1 MTETAFE
8 KLLIANRGEIALRIM
23 RTARR
28 MGLATVAVYSDA
40 DADAC
45 HVRAAD
51 QALHIGGAAPGDS
64 YLNINAILRAAKETG
79 ADAVHPGYGF
89 LAENADFAAAC
100 AAAGLVFVGP
110 APDTIRRM
118 GDKSAAKAAMIE
130 AGVPCI
136 PGYLGDENSTIAL
149 RREAEKMGFPVMIKA
164 TAGGGGRGMRRVTRY
179 EDFDDAM
186 RSAKSEAMT
195 AFGDD
200 TMMLEKA
207 IDDPRHVEVQV
218 LADRHGTVI
227 HLGERDCSVQRRHQ
241 KLIEESPS
249 PAVDEDLRDRMGRA
263 SVKAAQAIGYEG
275 AGTFEYLLDGQG
287 RFYFMEMNTRLQV
300 EHPVTEALTGLDLVE
315 WQIRIAM
322 GQALPMTQKDV
333 RLDGHAIEVRLCAE
347 DPENDFLPQSG
358 RILDWRPDP
367 GLRVDHALETGAEVP
382 PYYDSMIAKLIAHG
396 PTRDDAR
403 RQLIR
408 GLRGSAALGL
418 RTNQGFLTDCL
429 SHPDFAEGAT
439 DTGFIDRHRGELLPD
454 TPRGEA
460 DAAMV
465 LAAVL
470 AVGPGTALPHSYA
483 VPVRLGRG
491 GAVYDLHVT
500 VGKAGHCV
508 VERGDARATLHLSPG
523 TDGGLRIARGGATEA
538 ARAVTG
544 GGMTWLHYGGRAW
557 GFTDLRFAPQI
568 TAEEA
573 GSGRIMASMGAR
585 VMAIGVSVGDRVTKG
600 QVLAVL
606 EAMKMEHAHIA
617 DIDGTVGA
625 IHAEPGAQ
633 VSAQALLIE
642 LVPDAGGA
650 ETASETG

>member
-8 KLLIANRGEIALRIM
+8 KLLIANRGEIAVRIM

-40 DADAC
+40 DADAP

-51 QALHIGGAAPGDS
+51 QAVHIGGAAPRDS
-64 YLNINAILRAAKETG
+64 YLNIEAILRAAKDTG

-136 PGYLGDENSTIAL
+136 PGYLGEETSAIAL

-164 TAGGGGRGMRRVTRY
+164 TAGGGGRGMRQITRY
-179 EDFDDAM
+179 EDFDDAI
-186 RSAKSEAMT
+186 RSARSEAMS

-200 TMMLEKA
+200 TMMLEKV
-207 IDDPRHVEVQV
+207 IENPRHVEVQV
-218 LADRHGTVI
+218 LADRHGTVL

-249 PAVDEDLRDRMGRA
+249 PAVDEELRARMGRA

-315 WQIRIAM
+315 WQLRIAM
-322 GQALPMTQKDV
+322 GQVLPWAQSEI

-347 DPENDFLPQSG
+347 DPENELLPQTG
-358 RILDWRPDP
+358 RVLGWDPDS
-367 GLRVDHALETGAEVP
+367 GLRVDHALEPGAEVP
-382 PYYDSMIAKLIAHG
+382 PQYDSMIAKLIAHG

-408 GLRGSAALGL
+408 GLRGSAVLGL
-418 RTNQGFLTDCL
+418 RTNQGFLADCL
-429 SHPDFAEGAT
+429 SHQVFAEGAT
-439 DTGFIDRHRGELLPD
+439 TTGFVDQHRGDLLPD

-460 DAAMV
+460 NAAMV

-470 AVGPGTALPHSYA
+470 AVGQGTVLPHGYA

-491 GAVYDLHVT
+491 GSVFDLRV
-500 VGKAGHCV
+500 K
-508 VERGDARATLHLSPG
+508 VERDGQCEVELGTAHMALRLTPGAEGRVQAT
-523 TDGGLRIARGGATEA
+523 RG
-538 ARAVTG
+538 AVTEPARLVTG
-544 GGMTWLHYGGRAW
+544 EDALWLHYGGRAW
-557 GFTDLRFAPQI
+557 DFADLRFAPQR
-568 TAEEA
+568 AVEQV
-573 GSGRIMASMGAR
+573 GSGRILASMGAR
-585 VMAIGVSVGDRVTKG
+585 VLSVAVAVGDRVAKG

-617 DIDGTVGA
+617 DIDGTVRT
-625 IHAEPGAQ
+625 IHVDPGAQ
-633 VSAQALLIE
+633 VAGQALLIE
-642 LVPDAGGA
+642 LAPDAGEA
-650 ETASETG
+650 ETS

>member
-1 MTETAFE
+1 MTETPF
-8 KLLIANRGEIALRIM
+8 KRLLIANRGEIAVRII

-40 DADAC
+40 DADVC

-51 QALHIGGAAPGDS
+51 QAVHIGGAAPAES
-64 YLNINAILRAAKETG
+64 YLNIEAILRAAKETG

-89 LAENADFAAAC
+89 LAENAEFAAAC
-100 AAAGLVFVGP
+100 ADAGLVFVGP

-136 PGYLGDENSTIAL
+136 PGYLDEESSAIAL
-149 RREAEKMGFPVMIKA
+149 RREAEKIGFPVMIKA
-164 TAGGGGRGMRRVTRY
+164 TAGGGGRGMRQISRY
-179 EDFDDAM
+179 EDFDDAI
-186 RSAKSEAMT
+186 RSARSEAMG
-195 AFGDD
+195 AFGDG
-200 TMMLEKA
+200 TMMLEKV
-207 IDDPRHVEVQV
+207 IEDPRHVEVQV
-218 LADRHGTVI
+218 LADRHGTVL

-249 PAVDEDLRDRMGRA
+249 PVVDEELRARMGRA

-315 WQIRIAM
+315 WQLRIAM
-322 GQALPMTQKDV
+322 GQALPWVQSDI

-347 DPENDFLPQSG
+347 DPENDFLPQTG
-358 RILDWRPDP
+358 RVRDWAPDP
-367 GLRVDHALETGAEVP
+367 ELRVDHALEPGAEVP
-382 PYYDSMIAKLIAHG
+382 PQYDSMIAKLIAHG

-403 RQLIR
+403 KRLIA
-408 GLRGSAALGL
+408 GLKRTGVAGL
-418 RTNQGFLTDCL
+418 RTNQGFLADCL
-429 SHPDFAEGAT
+429 SHPVFAAGAAT
-439 DTGFIDRHRGELLPD
+439 TGFIDQHRGDLLPD

-470 AVGPGTALPHSYA
+470 AVGQGTALPHGYA

-491 GAVYDLHVT
+491 GSVFDLHVR
-500 VGKAGHCV
+500 VARGGHCE
-508 VERGDARATLHLSPG
+508 VELGTAHMTLRLTPG
-523 TDGGLRIARGGATEA
+523 ADGAVGIARG
-538 ARAVTG
+538 AVTEQARLVTG
-544 GGMTWLHYGGRAW
+544 EEALWLQYGGRGW
-557 GFTDLRFAPQI
+557 GFTDLRFAPQR
-568 TAEEA
+568 TAEQA
-573 GSGRIMASMGAR
+573 GSGRIVASMGAR
-585 VMAIGVSVGDRVTKG
+585 VLNIAVAVGDRVAKG
-600 QVLAVL
+600 QVLVVL

-617 DIDGTVGA
+617 DIDGTVRA
-625 IHAEPGAQ
+625 IHAVPGAQ
-633 VSAQALLIE
+633 VAAQALLIE
-642 LVPDAGGA
+642 LAPDAGEA
-650 ETASETG
+650 ETP